1 MNMYR
6 AQIIL
11 EKKQHELLSR
21 IAREEGKSISETVRD
36 LLELAL
42 RERRRHQME
51 LAAQALLEDYHS
63 DPELTAFTAL
73 DGEDVQEAA

>member
-11 EKKQHELLSR
+11 EKRQHELLAQ
-21 IAREEGKSISETVRD
+21 IAHEEGKSISETARQ
-36 LLELAL
+36 LIEFAL
-42 RERRRHQME
+42 RERQRRQME
-51 LAAQALLEDYHS
+51 LAAQILQQDYRS

-73 DGEDVQEAA
+73 DGEEVQEAA

>member
-1 MNMYR
+1 MRMYR

-11 EKKQHELLSR
+11 EKPQHEILVR
-21 IAREEGKSISETVRD
+21 IAHEEDKSISETVRD

-42 RERRRHQME
+42 RERRRRQME
-51 LAAQALLEDYHS
+51 RAAQALLENYRS

-73 DGEDVQEAA
+73 NGKAMQEMV